1 MIHSSRITDEFV
13 FVRWMGLESAK
24 MNEGLEKQRK
34 SFAILLAEKD
44 PVSIT
49 KKGDTSHFD
58 PSGIANLEKPCKM
71 TGRGSS
77 GSRTGSSRETP
88 AKTT

>member
-1 MIHSSRITDEFV
+1 MNPF
-13 FVRWMGLESAK
+13 LSAGWVLRARK
-24 MNEGLEKQRK
+24 MNEGLVKQRK

-58 PSGIANLEKPCKM
+58 PSMIADWEKPCKK
-71 TGRGSS
+71 TCRGSS
-77 GSRTGSSRETP
+77 GSRTRSSLETP
-88 AKTT
+88 VKTT